1 MLCAIY
7 RSPRKEATYLYVK
20 QRDDFSALPPSLL
33 QTFGQP
39 QLVTVLNLAGREHLA
54 QADIEKVRQ
63 ALSEQGFYLQLPPP
77 SENLLDEHLAMN
89 QAVVQQ
95 ETS

>member
-7 RSPRKEATYLYVK
+7 RSPRKEATYLYVR
-20 QRDDFSALPPSLL
+20 QRDDFSAVPPLLL

-39 QLVTVLNLAGREHLA
+39 QLFTVLNLAGREQLA

-77 SENLLDEHLAMN
+77 TENLLDEHLAMN
-89 QAVVQQ
+89 RAALKQ
-95 ETS
+95 EPS